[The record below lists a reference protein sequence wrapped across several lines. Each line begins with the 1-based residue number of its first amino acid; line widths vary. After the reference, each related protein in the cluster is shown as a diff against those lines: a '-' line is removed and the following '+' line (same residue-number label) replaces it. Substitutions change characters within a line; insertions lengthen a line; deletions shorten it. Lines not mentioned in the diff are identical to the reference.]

1 MKEISII
8 RFVFLCACSL
18 LSFECLASGKPS
30 AMDLESLQQNPRVT
44 HHTESINVGSGE
56 KKEMTAAE
64 KMQHN
69 ANREAMMK
77 NWKINFSYD
86 PNSYSGKYV
95 HSSGARALYVRLLG
109 KYVEENK
116 PGTTSLELTK
126 TLIGKFKADLD
137 TLKIYSPEMSGF
149 DVQIDRNR
157 PLNAENMIRVFVRK
171 DDVNDA
177 ATIIHVIGSVSQDDL
192 NYVVE
197 DFFLKIESVMSGKNA
212 VTDDSSDRNND
223 RKKDQNAGSSGT
235 GEVKSSDRSSIEQN
249 KGGANSDPGAAR

>member
-1 MKEISII
+1 MKGISII

-18 LSFECLASGKPS
+18 LSFECMAAGKPS

-44 HHTESINVGSGE
+44 HHTESINVGGGE

-95 HSSGARALYVRLLG
+95 HSSGERAAYVRLVG
-109 KYVEENK
+109 RFVEENK

-126 TLIGKFKADLD
+126 TLIGKFRADQD
-137 TLKIYSPEMSGF
+137 TLKIYSPEMSSF
-149 DVQIDRNR
+149 DVRIDRNK
-157 PLNAENMIRVFVRK
+157 PLGPENMIRVFVRK

-177 ATIIHVIGSVSQDDL
+177 ATIIHVIGSLSHDDL
-192 NYVVE
+192 NYIVE
-197 DFFLKIESVMSGKNA
+197 DFFLKIESVMSGKK
-212 VTDDSSDRNND
+212 VMTGDSADRKD
-223 RKKDQNAGSSGT
+223 ELKKDQNTGGNGGSGDAEHSDSG
-235 GEVKSSDRSSIEQN
+235 N
-249 KGGANSDPGAAR
+249 K